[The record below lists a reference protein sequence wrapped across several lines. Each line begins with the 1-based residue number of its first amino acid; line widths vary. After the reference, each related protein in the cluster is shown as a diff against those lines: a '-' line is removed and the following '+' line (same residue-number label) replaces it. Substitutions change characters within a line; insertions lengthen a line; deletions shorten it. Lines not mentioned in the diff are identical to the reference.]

1 MAAQLSNSTFSVMPE
16 ISVSY
21 MTGVYKKEDTQFN
34 LDPLFEEAAILV
46 VMYQIAGPSILQR
59 LLKTNYMRSAKII
72 DQMETLGIIG
82 AFRGDQAREV
92 YYKNL
97 KSLEKL
103 FIEKSII

>member
-1 MAAQLSNSTFSVMPE
+1 MTVQLSNSNFNVMPE

-21 MTGVYKKEDTQFN
+21 MTGVYKKEDTHFN

-46 VMYQIAGPSILQR
+46 VMYQIAGSSIIQR
-59 LLKTNYMRSAKII
+59 LLKTNYIRAAKII

-82 AFRGDQAREV
+82 VFRGDQPREV
-92 YYKNL
+92 HYKNL